1 MSSGYTCLSFILFFF
16 TVCVYIYQVSHVVSA
31 VQAGAIGTQACN
43 EAVASIR
50 GIVGDMETTA
60 MFATAGALNPEG
72 QQGSFALH
80 RDRILEKAK
89 Q

>member
-1 MSSGYTCLSFILFFF
+1 M
-16 TVCVYIYQVSHVVSA
+16 VSA

-50 GIVGDMETTA
+50 GIIGDMETTA

-72 QQGSFALH
+72 QQGSFASH
-80 RDRILEKAK
+80 RDQILETAK